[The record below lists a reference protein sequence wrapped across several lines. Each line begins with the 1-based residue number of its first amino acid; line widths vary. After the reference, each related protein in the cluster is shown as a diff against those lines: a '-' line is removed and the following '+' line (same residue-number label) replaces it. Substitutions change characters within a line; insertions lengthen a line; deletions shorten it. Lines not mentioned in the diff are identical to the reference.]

1 MYSGVYDNQM
11 NHICSD
17 KFHEK
22 VWSKLG
28 KNDNLNI
35 ILFPHWI
42 KCNTVSNKHVRFG
55 VNPLQKIIWAVT
67 LENLSSDKVIPSYSD

>member
-1 MYSGVYDNQM
+1 M

-22 VWSKLG
+22 DLVKAWK
-28 KNDNLNI
+28 KNDNLDI